1 MKKSLRVIILA
12 ITVML
17 GLTAC
22 SSINN
27 DSDTIELR
35 LGHDNSVQSPGHR
48 AFLEF
53 EKMVE
58 QRTNG
63 RIDVQIFPAEQ
74 LGSIQDMF
82 EKARIGDIQMSVG
95 STTVYAH
102 TIPEF
107 TVWDLFYLFDDEE
120 HARRVL
126 DGQAG
131 KELMKPLERM
141 NLEGLGYMEMGF
153 RCLSNN
159 KREVEKVEDIKGL
172 KLRGYNPLMIKAW
185 EALGANLNTLSWSEV
200 FTSLQQNLIDGQ
212 ECAVQSF
219 YDNKFYEAQK
229 YLSLTNHIY
238 TNWLWYGN
246 KDFMNSLSKEDRAI
260 IDECVKETIDIQRE
274 LLDEDVKSALDK
286 IEKSGVK
293 VNEVDKEEREK
304 MGQIMNDEIKQ
315 YIINECGQENYDIVM
330 DAVEKE
336 RKVDQKEMEDN
347 S

>member
-1 MKKSLRVIILA
+1 
-12 ITVML
+12 
-17 GLTAC
+17 
-22 SSINN
+22 
-27 DSDTIELR
+27 
-35 LGHDNSVQSPGHR
+35 
-48 AFLEF
+48 
-53 EKMVE
+53 
-58 QRTNG
+58 
-63 RIDVQIFPAEQ
+63 
-74 LGSIQDMF
+74 
-82 EKARIGDIQMSVG
+82 
-95 STTVYAH
+95 
-102 TIPEF
+102 
-107 TVWDLFYLFDDEE
+107 
-120 HARRVL
+120 
-126 DGQAG
+126 
-131 KELMKPLERM
+131 
-141 NLEGLGYMEMGF
+141 
-153 RCLSNN
+153 
-159 KREVEKVEDIKGL
+159 
-172 KLRGYNPLMIKAW
+172 MIKAW

-260 IDECVKETIDIQRE
+260 IDGCVKETIDIQRE